1 MTLKPVFILN
11 GPNLN
16 LLGKREP
23 HIYGPDTLEDV
34 KARAEAKARSLG
46 LSIDFRQSNSEGMLI
61 DWIQEARE
69 TASGLIINAAA
80 YSHTSVALLD
90 ALLTLAIPCVEVH
103 LSNLYKREDFRRHSF
118 VSKAVWGV
126 ICGFGPKGYELALDV
141 LADKLLAPAARP
153 TH

>member
-1 MTLKPVFILN
+1 MTSKPIFILN

-23 HIYGPDTLEDV
+23 HIYGTETLDDV
-34 KARAEAKARSLG
+34 KARTVTRAQSLG
-46 LSIDFRQSNSEGMLI
+46 FTVDFRQSNNEGTLI
-61 DWIQEARE
+61 DWIHEARE
-69 TASGLIINAAA
+69 AASGLIINAGA
-80 YSHTSVALLD
+80 YSHTSVALFD
-90 ALLTLAIPCVEVH
+90 ALQTLAIPCVEVH
-103 LSNLYKREDFRRHSF
+103 LSNLYKREDFRHYSF

-141 LADKLLAPAARP
+141 LADKLLAPSPRP